1 MTQQTRTSMKE
12 TFQGGS
18 KFNDVSQKSL
28 KRLKS
33 HVEFTYSF
41 VNSLYRTMEV
51 RSLIS
56 RSKFCLRQNPSGNC
70 VILLFSGQKPC
81 TRII

>member
-41 VNSLYRTMEV
+41 VNSLYLEANFV
-51 RSLIS
+51 
-56 RSKFCLRQNPSGNC
+56 
-70 VILLFSGQKPC
+70 
-81 TRII
+81 